1 MVQHRLRECLHR
13 HRPAGEEAG
22 LRIPVV
28 ALVRSA
34 DQERFVRLGHQYCVG
49 DVVAALQTLTAA
61 DFQARLSSPLLAV

>member
-1 MVQHRLRECLHR
+1 
-13 HRPAGEEAG
+13 

-49 DVVAALQTLTAA
+49 DVGAALQTLTAA